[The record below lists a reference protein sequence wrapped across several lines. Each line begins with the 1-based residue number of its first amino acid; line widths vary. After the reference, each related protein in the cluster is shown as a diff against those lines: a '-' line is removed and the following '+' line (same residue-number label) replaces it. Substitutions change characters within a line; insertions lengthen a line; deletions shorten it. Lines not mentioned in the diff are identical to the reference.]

1 MKPIHEAGEISPE
14 GSQNVSDT
22 MNVYGTYVHGVF
34 DGEGIAKSVVE
45 ALLAKKG
52 MKPDDIKTINFND
65 YKSSSM
71 IFWQIV
77 YVKILI

>member
-52 MKPDDIKTINFND
+52 
-65 YKSSSM
+65 YEARR
-71 IFWQIV
+71 
-77 YVKILI
+77 Y

>member
-34 DGEGIAKSVVE
+34 DGEGRGDGGHCGVYHYIFYIGE
-45 ALLAKKG
+45 E
-52 MKPDDIKTINFND
+52 NND
-65 YKSSSM
+65 
-71 IFWQIV
+71 
-77 YVKILI
+77 